1 MEQTKKYQK
10 NWMLRAAAV
19 LLCMVLISTW
29 MLSGLMARYASGGSG
44 NDSARTAAFVFHLQ
58 DGEET
63 RYIDLS
69 GITRPGDSKSYTF
82 IVSNADAD
90 IVSEVAESYHIE
102 IQMNGSLPLIATVK
116 KQADNNSLIELS
128 MPVQGTTVEKPII
141 QNAKGGTFEAARNQ
155 EATYILTVTWPEG
168 QNDVK
173 YANGSGVAEV
183 ILTVTAEQAD

>member
-69 GITRPGDSKSYTF
+69 GITRRETVRAIRLLSVMPMRILSVRWRKAIISKF
-82 IVSNADAD
+82 
-90 IVSEVAESYHIE
+90 
-102 IQMNGSLPLIATVK
+102 
-116 KQADNNSLIELS
+116 
-128 MPVQGTTVEKPII
+128 
-141 QNAKGGTFEAARNQ
+141 R
-155 EATYILTVTWPEG
+155 
-168 QNDVK
+168 
-173 YANGSGVAEV
+173 
-183 ILTVTAEQAD
+183 